1 MHDFRDDP
9 SAKIVELLMHFPENW
24 LARTALAASDG
35 KMTFA
40 DLHQGMRQA
49 AAWLMSLGVRPGD
62 AVTVCLPK
70 CLPAVQLVYGVF
82 ACGAVYVPLQFN
94 GPPNRLNAIIAS
106 VKPRLTLTTPE
117 MAGRLSGEPGAS
129 KHDVVPLT
137 LLANDIEV
145 LAHDLPLPE
154 AFPQRAPEDL
164 AAIYFTSGSTGQPK
178 GVMWSRRAM
187 AMTVRRTLDYHHAN
201 ADDRLISH
209 IGFHY
214 SPSMDIFYP
223 LFSGCSAYVLNEREA
238 LAPDQVASILE
249 REQTTMW
256 VSSASLLRLLAEGG
270 DLKRRRL
277 GAMRYV
283 EFMGE
288 PLAVSVLRQL
298 MDAFPKARFLNNYG
312 ATEAYDIAH
321 YHVPRPLPDDL
332 EVVPIGQPLGNY
344 EFQLRS
350 EGGGEARDGQSGEIC
365 VAGPQVMM
373 GYWSDEEQTAAR
385 RIDGRSDS
393 YRTGDFAFRGTDG
406 SLRIIG
412 RRDNVVKLHGNR
424 FDLGEVVAVLKHHPA
439 VREAVAFAVA
449 TTSGLGDKEVRA
461 AVLLGTAATQ
471 NPGLL
476 NDLRRL
482 CRDGLPTFA
491 RPARIAMMEQF
502 PLLSSGKIDRKALEQ
517 ALSQS

>member
-1 MHDFRDDP
+1 MKDFRDDP
-9 SAKIVELLMHFPENW
+9 SAKIVEPLLHIPENW
-24 LARTALAASDG
+24 LGRTALAASDG
-35 KMTFA
+35 KLTFA
-40 DLHQGMRQA
+40 DLRQGMLQA
-49 AAWLMSLGVRPGD
+49 AAWLIGLGVRPGD
-62 AVTVCLPK
+62 VVTVCLPK
-70 CLPAVQLVYGVF
+70 CLPAVPLVYGVF

-117 MAGRLSGEPGAS
+117 MAGRLSREPGSS
-129 KHDVVPLT
+129 KHDLVPLT
-137 LLANDIEV
+137 LLPNDIEA
-145 LAHDLPLPE
+145 LGRNLPLLTALPE
-154 AFPQRAPEDL
+154 RAPEDL
-164 AAIYFTSGSTGQPK
+164 IAIYFTSGSTGQPK

-223 LFSGCSAYVLNEREA
+223 LFSGCSAYVLTEREA
-238 LAPDQVASILE
+238 LAPELVANILE

-270 DLKRRRL
+270 DLKKRRL
-277 GAMRYV
+277 DAMRYV

-332 EVVPIGQPLGNY
+332 EAVPIGQPLGNY
-344 EFQLRS
+344 EFHLRGEDGDEAKGS
-350 EGGGEARDGQSGEIC
+350 ESGEIC

-373 GYWSDEEQTAAR
+373 GYWGDEEQAAAR
-385 RIDGRSDS
+385 RIDGRADS
-393 YRTGDFAFRGTDG
+393 YRTGDFAFRSADG
-406 SLRIIG
+406 NFRMIG
-412 RRDNVVKLHGNR
+412 RKDNIVKLHGNR
-424 FDLGEVVAVLKHHPA
+424 FDLGEIVAVLKRHPA
-439 VREAVAFAVA
+439 VREAVVFAIP
-449 TTSGLGDKEVRA
+449 TTAGLGDKEVRA
-461 AVLLGTAATQ
+461 AILADPALAADSKLT
-471 NPGLL
+471 

-482 CRDGLPTFA
+482 CRDSLPNFA
-491 RPARIAMMEQF
+491 RPAHISVLEGF
-502 PLLSSGKIDRKALEQ
+502 PMLSSGKVDRKALEKT
-517 ALSQS
+517 LSKP